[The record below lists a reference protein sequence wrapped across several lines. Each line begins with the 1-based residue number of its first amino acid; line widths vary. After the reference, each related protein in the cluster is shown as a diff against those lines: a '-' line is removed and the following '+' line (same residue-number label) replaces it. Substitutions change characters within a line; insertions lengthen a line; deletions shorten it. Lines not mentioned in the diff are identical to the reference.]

1 MITRTYFITYE
12 TGNDNGRQQKG
23 YFTLTCKSWFAQQK
37 NVENKA
43 VEFIKSK
50 ELPNGFVIT
59 QFYRV
64 F

>member
-1 MITRTYFITYE
+1 MITRAYFVTYK
-12 TGNDNGRQQKG
+12 TGNENGHQKEG
-23 YFTLTCKSWFAQQK
+23 FFTLTSKSWFAQQK

-43 VEFIKSK
+43 VEFIESK
-50 ELPNGFVIT
+50 KLPNGFVIT